1 MKRTTAALLLS
12 SALLSAVSFGASSDA
27 QAQEAKAF
35 RATVAGHAFLPAQT
49 YVPAPQDAPDSLKTS
64 GKYTGAMRNDKL
76 GSVEGISA
84 LSDKAAPRKIGISLP
99 FQGQPVQGFSGI
111 RSLGNGEFIVV
122 TDNGFGS
129 KGNSPDAM
137 LMFHRLKIDWASG
150 QVQRQNTFFLH
161 DPDKK
166 IPFLIVNEGTKQ
178 RYLTGADFDL
188 ESIQPVGDTIW
199 LGEEFGPYLIAADR
213 NGKVKQVVETKLG
226 GKTLHSPDHYAVRM
240 PGAPGAVA
248 FEVRRSKG
256 YEGMA
261 ASKDGKFLY
270 PLLEGALWDA
280 AANATEKGADGKEYL
295 RILEFDVQKAEWT
308 GRSWKYRL
316 EVNGNSIGDFN
327 MIDAETAMIIE
338 RDDTEGSP
346 AQACKAE
353 PKPDCF
359 NRPAKFKRIYKI
371 DMSKPDADGYVRKI
385 GYIDLMDMADPNKK
399 ARQGGEPGQGAQQG
413 GQRLTFPFFTIENV
427 DVVDA
432 THIIVG
438 NDNNLPFSSGRALGK
453 SDDNEFVLLEVK
465 DFLAAK

>member
-1 MKRTTAALLLS
+1 MKPIAYALLAT
-12 SALLSAVSFGASSDA
+12 ALLAGAARAEDA
-27 QAQEAKAF
+27 KPY
-35 RATVAGHAFLPAQT
+35 RATVAGHVLLPAESF
-49 YVPAPQDAPDSLKTS
+49 VPAPADAPAWLKTS
-64 GKYTGAMRNDKL
+64 GKFTGPARNDKL
-76 GSVEGISA
+76 RSVEGTSA
-84 LSDKAAPRKIGISLP
+84 LSDKSAPRKIGISLP
-99 FQGQPVQGFSGI
+99 FDGQPVQGFSGI
-111 RSLGNGEFIVV
+111 KMMGNGEYVVV

-129 KGNSPDAM
+129 KANSPDAM
-137 LMFHRLKIDWASG
+137 LMFHRLKIDFAAG
-150 QVQRQNTFFLH
+150 KIERQETVFLH

-166 IPFLIVNEGTKQ
+166 IPFLLVNEATDK

-199 LGEEFGPYLIAADR
+199 FGEEFGPYLIATDR
-213 NGKVKQVVETKLG
+213 QGKVKQIVETKVN
-226 GKTLHSPDHYAVRM
+226 GKPVRSPDHYAIRT

-248 FEVRRSKG
+248 FESRRSKG

-270 PLLEGALWDA
+270 PLLEGALWDP

-295 RILEFDVQKAEWT
+295 RILEFDLAKTDWT

-327 MIDAETAMIIE
+327 MIDAHTGLIIE

-346 AQACKAE
+346 ALACRDGA
-353 PKPDCF
+353 KPDCF
-359 NRPAKFKRIYKI
+359 NVPAKFKRIYKI
-371 DMSKPDADGYVRKI
+371 DLSQADADGYVKKV

-399 ARQGGEPGQGAQQG
+399 AKQGGEAGEG

-432 THIIVG
+432 SHIIVG
-438 NDNNLPFSSGRALGK
+438 NDNNLPYSSGRKLGR